1 MFELLCYN
9 YFMTELQQKLFLLA
23 DLKYKDF
30 QGALIP
36 TVKEKRV
43 IGVRTPVLRSI
54 AKEWFRLG
62 NFYDFFKEVPH
73 EYFEE
78 DQIHG
83 FLIEQIK
90 DFNECVNE
98 LKCFLPFVNNWATC
112 DQCTPK
118 VFKKN
123 CEKLLPIVS
132 NWINLIPSEKNE
144 YTIRFGIRM
153 FMCFYLDENF
163 KPEYLQM
170 IVKIKSDRYYINM
183 MIAWFFATALAK
195 QWEETLP
202 IVSDKMLLGDWVRK
216 KTIQKACESFRVSKE
231 HKQILKKL

>member
-1 MFELLCYN
+1 
-9 YFMTELQQKLFLLA
+9 MTELQQKLFLLA
-23 DLKYKDF
+23 DLKYKNF

-90 DFNECVNE
+90 DFNECINE
-98 LKCFLPFVNNWATC
+98 LKCFLPFVNNWATS

-123 CEKLLPIVS
+123 TERLLPIVS
-132 NWINLIPSEKNE
+132 EWLSREPNEKSE
-144 YTIRFGIRM
+144 YVIRFGIRM
-153 FMCFYLDENF
+153 IMCFYLDEHF
-163 KPEYLQM
+163 KTEYLRA
-170 IVKIKSDRYYINM
+170 VANIKSDLYYINM

-195 QWEETLP
+195 QWEETLSF
-202 IVSDKMLLGDWVRK
+202 VSDKSILSDWVRK
-216 KTIQKACESFRVSKE
+216 KTIQKACESFRVSDE
-231 HKQILKKL
+231 HKQILKRL